1 MEHISSYFTCLFYGD
16 ICQTYFQLLM
26 EYSLLFSI
34 VRQNIYQIDYIQK
47 TRKKCQCSI
56 VQRIVEPHGN
66 KNYGVRWRSCIPFF
80 FACDVQGL
88 SAHLISDG
96 FLTFLS
102 VWAILTSVPPIA
114 TLSKKESGRAGS
126 VRERHLPEAHCLIT
140 CKMINKQ

>member
-66 KNYGVRWRSCIPFF
+66 KNYGVR
-80 FACDVQGL
+80 
-88 SAHLISDG
+88 
-96 FLTFLS
+96 
-102 VWAILTSVPPIA
+102 
-114 TLSKKESGRAGS
+114 
-126 VRERHLPEAHCLIT
+126 
-140 CKMINKQ
+140 